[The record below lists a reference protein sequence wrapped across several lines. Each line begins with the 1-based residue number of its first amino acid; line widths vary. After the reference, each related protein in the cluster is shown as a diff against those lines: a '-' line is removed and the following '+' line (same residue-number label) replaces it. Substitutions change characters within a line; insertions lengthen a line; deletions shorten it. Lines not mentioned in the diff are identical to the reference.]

1 MALPVYVGC
10 SMNFSGLT
18 VEEEMEGLTKVVEI
32 VVNKWKERVERP
44 LSWYP
49 QPMNNDEHR

>member
-1 MALPVYVGC
+1 
-10 SMNFSGLT
+10 MNFSGLT